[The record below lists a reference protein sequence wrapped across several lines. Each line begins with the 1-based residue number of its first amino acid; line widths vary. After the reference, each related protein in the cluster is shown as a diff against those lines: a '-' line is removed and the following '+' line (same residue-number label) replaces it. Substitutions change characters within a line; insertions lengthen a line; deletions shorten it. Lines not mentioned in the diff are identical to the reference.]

1 MTMSLLDLAKLYN
14 FSGVAT
20 VLAVSVW
27 VATRYGSA
35 FFRPWLGAYLAG
47 LGLLGCELVAS
58 YLLGSPGFHAVQAAL
73 VASVIWCFAQTGR
86 TMRGRPLGWQGGVA
100 LVAAVAL
107 GTFAWVAAGKAFL
120 TIFGPL
126 VLVYA
131 GAHMWLG
138 WQLRGDSGRFWLGW
152 ALIGS
157 GLWFLTYPV
166 LAASAY
172 AWVGYLVS
180 GLLNMAVGMGMALY
194 LVDLTARE
202 LRASKEELVRDVDR
216 SNTFIHTMSHELR
229 TPLGSI
235 KTAAF
240 LVGRS
245 EDHPLSPQQRE
256 LVSIIDDQSE
266 LLNRL
271 VGDLLDHSRITSG
284 LLTCTP
290 EEEDLAALAR
300 RAVGAME
307 KALAAKGITL
317 SLVGADRPIP
327 LEADGAR
334 LMQVISNLLANAKKF
349 TPKGGHVEVRVGQ
362 RGGRAFVEVQDD
374 GIGIAPEHHERVF
387 ENYFQVDGGT
397 KRKVGGMGLGLA
409 IAKAIVEEGHA
420 GTLGLRSELGEGAT
434 FIVEVP
440 LVHAEAGMMRA

>member
-1 MTMSLLDLAKLYN
+1 
-14 FSGVAT
+14 
-20 VLAVSVW
+20 
-27 VATRYGSA
+27 
-35 FFRPWLGAYLAG
+35 
-47 LGLLGCELVAS
+47 
-58 YLLGSPGFHAVQAAL
+58 
-73 VASVIWCFAQTGR
+73 
-86 TMRGRPLGWQGGVA
+86 
-100 LVAAVAL
+100 
-107 GTFAWVAAGKAFL
+107 
-120 TIFGPL
+120 
-126 VLVYA
+126 
-131 GAHMWLG
+131 
-138 WQLRGDSGRFWLGW
+138 
-152 ALIGS
+152 
-157 GLWFLTYPV
+157 
-166 LAASAY
+166 
-172 AWVGYLVS
+172 
-180 GLLNMAVGMGMALY
+180 MGMALY